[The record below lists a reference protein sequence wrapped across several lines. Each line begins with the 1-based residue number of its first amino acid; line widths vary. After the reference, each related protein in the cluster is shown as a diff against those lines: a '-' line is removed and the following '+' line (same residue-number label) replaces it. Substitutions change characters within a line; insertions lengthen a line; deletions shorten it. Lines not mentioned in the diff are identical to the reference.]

1 MKHHKTDDQLIEIKE
16 FAMKL
21 RDKQFW
27 LYEAVVIICSAI
39 SMVIL
44 WANHLFHRLFLIY
57 LGAAFCSLFF
67 IGGIMA
73 WKLYKGNQWWKLAG
87 YMLLVTTVILVIVL
101 FGFVWD
107 WHDIGGR
114 PANLP
119 PDVGTYITNNELVGI
134 LLLLWVIVAPILS
147 CVISYITK
155 LIVKYHGE
163 KTRH

>member
-1 MKHHKTDDQLIEIKE
+1 
-16 FAMKL
+16 
-21 RDKQFW
+21 
-27 LYEAVVIICSAI
+27 
-39 SMVIL
+39 
-44 WANHLFHRLFLIY
+44 
-57 LGAAFCSLFF
+57 
-67 IGGIMA
+67 MA

-87 YMLLVTTVILVIVL
+87 YMLLVTTVILVTVL

-134 LLLLWVIVAPILS
+134 LILLWVIVAPILS

-163 KTRH
+163 KLVIRKVVMGLASIQKPYPILSNWFLSIVVSILIV

>member
-1 MKHHKTDDQLIEIKE
+1 
-16 FAMKL
+16 MKL
-21 RDKQFW
+21 TGNRFW
-27 LYEAVVIICSAI
+27 IYEAVVIICTVI
-39 SMVIL
+39 SIVLL
-44 WANHLFHRLFLIY
+44 WINNLLFHSLFGL
-57 LGAAFCSLFF
+57 AFCLLYIDGSV
-67 IGGIMA
+67 MA

-87 YMLLVTTVILVIVL
+87 YMLLTTTSILLIVL

-107 WHDIGGR
+107 WHDTGGR

-134 LLLLWVIVAPILS
+134 LMLLWAIVAPILS

>member
-1 MKHHKTDDQLIEIKE
+1 
-16 FAMKL
+16 
-21 RDKQFW
+21 
-27 LYEAVVIICSAI
+27 
-39 SMVIL
+39 
-44 WANHLFHRLFLIY
+44 
-57 LGAAFCSLFF
+57 
-67 IGGIMA
+67 
-73 WKLYKGNQWWKLAG
+73 
-87 YMLLVTTVILVIVL
+87 MLLVTTVILVIVL

-134 LLLLWVIVAPILS
+134 LILLWVIVAPILS

>member
-1 MKHHKTDDQLIEIKE
+1 
-16 FAMKL
+16 MKL
-21 RDKQFW
+21 TDKKFG
-27 LYEAVVIICSAI
+27 LYEAVVIICTVTSI
-39 SMVIL
+39 VIL
-44 WANHLFHRLFLIY
+44 WATYLLFHILF
-57 LGAAFCSLFF
+57 GVAFCSLFF
-67 IGGIMA
+67 IGSIMA

-114 PANLP
+114 PADLP

-134 LLLLWVIVAPILS
+134 LILLWVIVAPILS

-155 LIVKYHGE
+155 LIIKYHVGE
-163 KTRH
+163 KARH

>member
-1 MKHHKTDDQLIEIKE
+1 
-16 FAMKL
+16 MKL

-27 LYEAVVIICSAI
+27 LYEAVVIICAAI

-44 WANHLFHRLFLIY
+44 WANHLFHRLFLIFF
-57 LGAAFCSLFF
+57 GVVFCSLFF
-67 IGGIMA
+67 IGSIMA

-107 WHDIGGR
+107 WHDTGGR
-114 PANLP
+114 PANLL

-134 LLLLWVIVAPILS
+134 LILLWVIVAPILS

-155 LIVKYHGE
+155 LIIKYHVGG
-163 KTRH
+163 KARH

>member
-1 MKHHKTDDQLIEIKE
+1 
-16 FAMKL
+16 MKL

-27 LYEAVVIICSAI
+27 LYEAVVIICPAI

-44 WANHLFHRLFLIY
+44 WANHLFHRLFLISR
-57 LGAAFCSLFF
+57 GAAFCSLFFIGGIMAFF

-107 WHDIGGR
+107 WHDAGGR

-134 LLLLWVIVAPILS
+134 ITLLWITVAPILS
-147 CVISYITK
+147 CVISYIK
-155 LIVKYHGE
+155 
-163 KTRH
+163 

>member
-73 WKLYKGNQWWKLAG
+73 WKLYKGTNGGNWQ
-87 YMLLVTTVILVIVL
+87 
-101 FGFVWD
+101 
-107 WHDIGGR
+107 DI
-114 PANLP
+114 
-119 PDVGTYITNNELVGI
+119 
-134 LLLLWVIVAPILS
+134 
-147 CVISYITK
+147 CVSSQP
-155 LIVKYHGE
+155 
-163 KTRH
+163 

>member
-1 MKHHKTDDQLIEIKE
+1 
-16 FAMKL
+16 MKL
-21 RDKQFW
+21 TDKQFW
-27 LYEAVVIICSAI
+27 IYEAVVIVCTVI
-39 SMVIL
+39 SIVIL
-44 WANHLFHRLFLIY
+44 WANQLLLHILFGL
-57 LGAAFCSLFF
+57 AFCSLFF

-87 YMLLVTTVILVIVL
+87 YVLLVTTVILFIVL

-107 WHDIGGR
+107 WHDTGGR

-134 LLLLWVIVAPILS
+134 IILLWVIVAPILS
-147 CVISYITK
+147 CVISYMTK
-155 LIVKYHGE
+155 LIIKYHIGE